1 MRATRGLFLAGVVA
15 GALAGCLGDPAPH
28 GDESWL
34 AASCAGLPAFAPGS
48 YAGGARVQNVGRAFE
63 CKPFP
68 YSGWCGLGG
77 PYEPG
82 VGWASGD
89 AWLDLG
95 ACDGGG
101 PDAGLPVDARLAD
114 ARLADAGIDAGIDAG
129 PTGTVCDGRA
139 PVVAPGAPQADNV
152 VLREVLRHDLA
163 LVSGTASA
171 SATSVVVDVEGQART
186 WPVIAGR
193 WKALVPLTAGCNDIS
208 FRTGTATAEHALVH
222 QAQTNPR
229 RVRLV
234 YLITAD
240 SDGRYDA
247 PAGEPNDLASAVD
260 RVRLAGRML
269 QTFTAEKMRDHGFG
283 RRTFRLDSDASGQ
296 PVVQVFRT
304 TLTTAQA
311 HAMDGGALWSR
322 FYDELGL
329 GLADD
334 VKVLGIM
341 GMSHYVPGIGAVAHA
356 ALGGGNLAIFGST
369 GLHTWARTIDQVVA
383 RWTDARFIDTSQLH
397 DDSAGRGTYWANYA
411 TGLGASMHEIG
422 HTLSLPHPVDPST
435 VMGRG
440 FDHVNRTFM
449 MEEVASNWGSGIRPI
464 TAGDERGWDRDHA
477 VRLRYHRFLSLD
489 DVVYDVNTPPAIW
502 GDGTVVHIASAAGI
516 RHVQY
521 QVDGMSQG
529 HEEFLAAPPATFDV
543 TYASLR
549 QRFPIASTVHVS
561 TIDDD
566 GNIATLDVGL

>member
-1 MRATRGLFLAGVVA
+1 MRATAGCVVLLAGLVV
-15 GALAGCLGDPAPH
+15 GCVSDPGEH

-48 YAGGARVQNVGRAFE
+48 YAAGARVTSVGRAFE

-89 AWLDLG
+89 AWIDLG

-101 PDAGLPVDARLAD
+101 SPDAGVPDAAPVAD
-114 ARLADAGIDAGIDAG
+114 ARLDAGTDAGIDAG

-139 PVVAPGAPQADNV
+139 PVIGAGAPQADNV

-163 LVSGTASA
+163 LVTGTASA
-171 SATSVVVDVEGQART
+171 GATSVVVDVEGQART

-193 WKALVPLTAGCNDIS
+193 WKALVPLAAGCNDIS
-208 FRTGTATAEHALVH
+208 LRTGTASAELALVH
-222 QAQTNPR
+222 DAQTNPR

-234 YLITAD
+234 YLIAAD
-240 SDGRYDA
+240 SDGSFDA
-247 PAGEPNDLASAVD
+247 PAGEPRDQASAIA
-260 RVRLAGRML
+260 RVRLAGRLL
-269 QTFTAEKMRDHGFG
+269 QSFTAEKMRAQGFG
-283 RRTFRLDSDASGQ
+283 RRTFRLDSDPSGQ
-296 PVVQVFRT
+296 PIVQVFRSS
-304 TLTTAQA
+304 LTTAQA
-311 HAMDGGALWSR
+311 HAMDGGALWWH
-322 FYDELGL
+322 FYQELELG
-329 GLADD
+329 ATDD

-341 GMSHYVPGIGAVAHA
+341 GMSHYVPGTGAVAHA

-369 GLHTWARTIDQVVA
+369 GLHTWAQSIDEVVA
-383 RWTDARFIDTSQLH
+383 RWTDARFIDTAQLH

-411 TGLGASMHEIG
+411 TGLGAALHEIG

-449 MEEVASNWGSGIRPI
+449 MEEVASHWGGGIRPV

-477 VRLRYHRFLSLD
+477 VRLRYHRHLSLD
-489 DVVYDVNTPPAIW
+489 DVPYAVNVPPAIDA
-502 GDGTVVHIASAAGI
+502 DGTRVRITSAAGI

-529 HEEFLAAPPATFDV
+529 HEEFLAAAPATFDV

-549 QRFPIASTVHVS
+549 ARFPIASTVHVS

>member
-1 MRATRGLFLAGVVA
+1 VT
-15 GALAGCLGDPAPH
+15 
-28 GDESWL
+28 
-34 AASCAGLPAFAPGS
+34 
-48 YAGGARVQNVGRAFE
+48 NVGRAFE

-89 AWLDLG
+89 AWIDLG

-101 PDAGLPVDARLAD
+101 SADAGAVDARPVDARPVDAGGFD
-114 ARLADAGIDAGIDAG
+114 ARPVDAGIDAG
-129 PTGTVCDGRA
+129 PAGTVCDGRA
-139 PVVAPGAPQADNV
+139 PVVGPGAPQADNV

-163 LVSGTASA
+163 LVTGTASTG
-171 SATSVVVDVEGQART
+171 ATSVVIDVEGQPRT

-193 WKALVPLTAGCNDIS
+193 WKALLPLAAGCNDIS
-208 FRTGTATAEHALVH
+208 FRTGTASAEFALVH

-269 QTFTAEKMRDHGFG
+269 QTFTAEKLRDQGFG

-296 PVVQVFRT
+296 PIVQVFRT
-304 TLTTAQA
+304 SLTTAQA

-341 GMSHYVPGIGAVAHA
+341 GMSHYVPGTGAVAHA

-369 GLHTWARTIDQVVA
+369 GLHTWAQSIDEVVA
-383 RWTDARFIDTSQLH
+383 RWTDARFIDTAQLH

-411 TGLGASMHEIG
+411 TGLGAALHEIG

-449 MEEVASNWGSGIRPI
+449 MEEAASNWGSGIRPV

-477 VRLRYHRFLSLD
+477 VRLRYHRHLSLD
-489 DVVYDVNTPPAIW
+489 DVAYDVNVPPTIDA
-502 GDGTVVHIASAAGI
+502 DGTRVRITSAAGI

-529 HEEFLAAPPATFDV
+529 HEEFLAGAPASFDV

-549 QRFPIASTVHVS
+549 ARFPIASTVHVS